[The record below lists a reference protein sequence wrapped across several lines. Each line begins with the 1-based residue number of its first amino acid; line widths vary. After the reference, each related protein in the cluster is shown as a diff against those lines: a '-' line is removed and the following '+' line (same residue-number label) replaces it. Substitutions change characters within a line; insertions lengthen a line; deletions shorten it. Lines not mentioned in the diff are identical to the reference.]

1 MFVLVRS
8 GQVINTLCVERK
20 KLDECEDREEKR
32 TWRSFFTHITV
43 THLSGLLVHSRSVL
57 TKN

>member
-32 TWRSFFTHITV
+32 TCRSFFTHITI
-43 THLSGLLVHSRSVL
+43 THLSGLSGSVL